1 MADGEVLRQAQGDK
15 ETTGQGDGGTRIA
28 GQERMGDGDV
38 LVVDLENL
46 YIDDLELFADMQGGK
61 FSREV
66 IDLLDRVVVGGVRG
80 RKLPFS
86 RLREV
91 GKALQAAMEELG
103 NPGGN

>member
-1 MADGEVLRQAQGDK
+1 M
-15 ETTGQGDGGTRIA
+15 TRIA
-28 GQERMGDGDV
+28 GQDGSGGDGSGGERIGADGDV

-46 YIDDLELFADMQGGK
+46 YIDDLELFVDMQGGK
-61 FSREV
+61 FSKEV

-80 RKLPFS
+80 RRLPFA

-91 GKALQAAMEELG
+91 GQALQAAMEELG